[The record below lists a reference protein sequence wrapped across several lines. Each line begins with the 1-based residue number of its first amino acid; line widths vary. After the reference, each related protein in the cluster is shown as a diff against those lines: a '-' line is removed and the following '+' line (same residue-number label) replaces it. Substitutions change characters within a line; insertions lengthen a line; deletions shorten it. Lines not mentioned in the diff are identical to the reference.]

1 MALVD
6 VVDVGGR
13 GLGEARPQAQRPHAA
28 HPEEHLLLQAQLAA
42 AAVQALGDA
51 AAGVVVGVDVGVEEE
66 QRHAA
71 DLGAPHVGLELT
83 AAGEV
88 DRDDGCPAVLLAQ
101 QRQREPVGV
110 EDGVVL
116 LLPAVA
122 VEALAEVAGLVE
134 QADADDRH
142 ADVARRLEVV
152 AGEDAEAA
160 GVLRQGRGDAE
171 LGAEV
176 GDGRGDAAVGLLTAP
191 LLVPAVLDEVA
202 VEGLLRPGHP
212 LEEGRVAGEAL
223 ELLGGDGR
231 EHGDGVMAHG
241 GPALRVDGLEQVAQ
255 RGVPAPPQVHR
266 EVAERGDGGGQ
277 DGADAEA
284 TDGLHEGSS

>member
-1 MALVD
+1 MALVG
-6 VVDVGGR
+6 VVDVGRR
-13 GLGEARPQAQRPHAA
+13 GAGEARPEAQRAHAA
-28 HPEEHLLLQAQLAA
+28 HAEEHLLLQPQLAA
-42 AAVQALGDA
+42 TAVEALGDA
-51 AAGVVVGVDVGVEEE
+51 AAGVVVAVDVGVQEQ

-71 DLGAPHVGLELT
+71 DLGAPDLGLELT

-88 DRDDGCPAVLLAQ
+88 DGDDGCRAVLLAQ
-101 QRQREPVGV
+101 ERQREPVGV

-142 ADVARRLEVV
+142 ADVGGRLEVV
-152 AGEDAEAA
+152 AGEDAEPA
-160 GVLRQGRGDAE
+160 GVLRQRGRDAE

-176 GDGRGDAAVGLLTAP
+176 GDGRRDAALGLVAAP
-191 LLVPAVLDEVA
+191 LLVPAVLAEVA
-202 VEGLLRPGHP
+202 VEALLRPRHP
-212 LEEGRVAGEAL
+212 LDEGRVAREAL
-223 ELLGGDGR
+223 ELVGGDGR
-231 EHGDGVMAHG
+231 QHGDRVVPHG
-241 GPALRVDGLEQVAQ
+241 APALGVDGLEEVTQ
-255 RGVPAPPQVHR
+255 RRVPAPPQIHG
-266 EVAERGDGGGQ
+266 EVAEGGDGGGQ